1 MQYDCIK
8 SELKEEY
15 DKKVKSLKLKLN
27 RKAMR
32 DPSLLLFSQLTEEQ
46 KKSGNRTPMAGG
58 LNQSF
63 TGISSG
69 LSHGQGRNMTATY
82 HMKQRQLN
90 QGLKDK

>member
-15 DKKVKSLKLKLN
+15 EKKVKSLKLKLDK
-27 RKAMR
+27 KAQR

-46 KKSGNRTPMAGG
+46 KKGGNRTPMAGG

-63 TGISSG
+63 TAGMNSG
-69 LSHGQGRNMTATY
+69 MGAGT
-82 HMKQRQLN
+82 
-90 QGLKDK
+90 